1 MAGRIIIVLRCRIIT
16 FVGLAGRVVGKRS
29 GALLAVCVLT
39 VTAAGCS
46 GRAVSASA
54 QTPDP
59 AHSTVRSFASPD
71 PTSTPT
77 PGAAAGPPPLPV
89 STVRQLP
96 DGAFYLLAGRD
107 LGSLNVWEI
116 TPDGRERLLTRCH
129 RGSGIDGFA
138 ASRAGIVLAEASGG
152 ADNLARLTSHGPAW
166 LRPDGDG
173 GALLRGS
180 SPDIRGNGTIGYV
193 TPPGNAGRHGA
204 PADFAIW
211 IRRSFTGPAGM
222 LLRQR
227 RALDGPVF
235 GPDDGVAVE
244 GWVGQPGKRQPG
256 IIIYGHGRV
265 RRLSIGVP
273 AIPSLVAWGEHA
285 PALALAFP
293 ANDAELLF
301 PDGQRQPLPAGWQPL
316 AWNPGGSELLMQSA
330 TALGIWSR
338 SAPGQVT
345 RIGRIS
351 PGAQILQAAWLDR
364 KAPLGS

>member
-1 MAGRIIIVLRCRIIT
+1 M
-16 FVGLAGRVVGKRS
+16 GKRS
-29 GALLAVCVLT
+29 GALLAVCMLT

-54 QTPDP
+54 QAPAP

-77 PGAAAGPPPLPV
+77 PGASASTPPLPV

-107 LGSLNVWEI
+107 LGNLNVWQI
-116 TPDGRERLLTRCH
+116 TPDGRERLLTHCH
-129 RGSGIDGFA
+129 RGYGIDGFA

-152 ADNLARLTSHGPAW
+152 ADNLARLTSHGAAW
-166 LRPDGDG
+166 LRPHGDG

-193 TPPGNAGRHGA
+193 TPPGKAGGHGA
-204 PADFAIW
+204 RADFAIW
-211 IRRSFTGPAGM
+211 IRRSFTGQAGM

-235 GPDDGVAVE
+235 GPDGGVAVE
-244 GWVGQPGKRQPG
+244 GWVGQRGKRQPG

-301 PDGQRQPLPAGWQPL
+301 PGGQRQPLPAGWQPL
-316 AWNPGGSELLMQSA
+316 AWNPAGSELLMQSA

>member
-1 MAGRIIIVLRCRIIT
+1 
-16 FVGLAGRVVGKRS
+16 VGKRS
-29 GALLAVCVLT
+29 GALVAVCVLT
-39 VTAAGCS
+39 AMAAGCS

-54 QTPDP
+54 QAPAP

-71 PTSTPT
+71 PTATPT
-77 PGAAAGPPPLPV
+77 LSAPASTPPLPAG
-89 STVRQLP
+89 TVRQLP

-107 LGSLNVWEI
+107 LGSLNVWEV
-116 TPDGRERLLTRCH
+116 TPDGRERLLTRC
-129 RGSGIDGFA
+129 RPGYGIDAFA
-138 ASRAGIVLAEASGG
+138 ASRAGIILAEAAGG
-152 ADNLARLTSHGPAW
+152 VENLARLTSRGPAW
-166 LRPDGDG
+166 LRPHGDG
-173 GALLRGS
+173 GTMLRGS
-180 SPDIRGNGTIGYV
+180 SPAIRADGTIGYV
-193 TPPGNAGRHGA
+193 TPPGKSGSQGA
-204 PADFAIW
+204 RADFAIW
-211 IRRSFTGPAGM
+211 IRHSFTGPPGM

-235 GPDDGVAVE
+235 GPGGGVAVE
-244 GWVGQPGKRQPG
+244 GWVGPHDQRRPG
-256 IIIYGHGRV
+256 IIIYGRGPV
-265 RRLSIGVP
+265 RRLSTGVS

-301 PDGQRQPLPAGWQPL
+301 PGGQRQALPAGWQPL
-316 AWNPGGSELLMQSA
+316 AWNPAGSELLMESA

-345 RIGRIS
+345 RIGGIT